1 MRRIFVVMGALLLLV
16 ALAGAQSVIKYAV
29 PIDQSDYSGA
39 AIGEVVELNSE
50 DSLVACDA
58 GSDALG
64 FIAMIEDDGTH
75 KWAVI
80 VNAGV
85 ISATVHGGVSAG
97 DSLTVDGSNPGDL
110 KAAGVGDRV
119 VAVALEDI
127 STGGS
132 GNVLVTGVGPIASAT
147 GAKIWQAT
155 TTSYPNMQSI
165 SGTSTTRQDLITLS
179 ITDCGVEY
187 MSINFT
193 GTADDRDGSSGGA
206 VVNVAIHKG
215 TSDLATGTV
224 YLVDLVFHQSQSI
237 ALSATDDVSPTDDPT
252 YKVQVWESN
261 GLTNGRINGILTV
274 IGTPRGE

>member
-58 GSDALG
+58 DTDAIG
-64 FIAMIEDDGTH
+64 FIGMIESDGTNE
-75 KWAVI
+75 WAVI

-85 ISATVHGGVSAG
+85 ISATVHDDVSAG

-119 VAVALEDI
+119 VAVALENI
-127 STGGS
+127 SAGSS
-132 GNVLVTGVGPIASAT
+132 GNVLITGVGPIASAT
-147 GAKIWQAT
+147 GAKIWQAAT
-155 TTSYPNMQSI
+155 ASYPNMVDI
-165 SGTSTTRQDLITLS
+165 SGTSTSRQNLVSIS

-193 GTADDRDGSSGGA
+193 GTADDRTGSGGA
-206 VVNVAIHKG
+206 VINIAINDG
-215 TSDLATGTV
+215 SDLATGVV
-224 YLVDLVFHQSQSI
+224 YLVDLVFYQSQSI

-252 YKVQVWESN
+252 YTVQVWESN